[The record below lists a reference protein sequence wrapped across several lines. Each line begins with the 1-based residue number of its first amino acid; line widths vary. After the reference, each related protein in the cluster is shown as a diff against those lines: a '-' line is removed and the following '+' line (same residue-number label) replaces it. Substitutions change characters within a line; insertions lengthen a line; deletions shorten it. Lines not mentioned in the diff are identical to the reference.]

1 MTQTIK
7 TTNQLVG
14 QRGAVR
20 VSARSP
26 QLCHWVEW
34 LRHQAELITDRR
46 TTSQTPKRRPCGR
59 GFDPCKVDA
68 FAIVQHWSELLTS
81 NPPATH
87 ELPSSCF
94 TVTYKLPLSGSSSAR
109 SMIKTS
115 TRETQVKLTV
125 SVPPSLH
132 VLLRSWALCEGRE
145 LTSVVLQC
153 VELSVRQLKSNGSIP
168 SAAIRAY
175 EGACDERL
183 AVGGL

>member
-1 MTQTIK
+1 MLPRTDNT
-7 TTNQLVG
+7 G
-14 QRGAVR
+14 Q
-20 VSARSP
+20 SK
-26 QLCHWVEW
+26 
-34 LRHQAELITDRR
+34 
-46 TTSQTPKRRPCGR
+46 PKQPN
-59 GFDPCKVDA
+59 
-68 FAIVQHWSELLTS
+68 S
-81 NPPATH
+81 NPQVAPEQLAGCS
-87 ELPSSCF
+87 P
-94 TVTYKLPLSGSSSAR
+94 VTSGVICGCLVSTR
-109 SMIKTS
+109 GMIKTS

>member
-1 MTQTIK
+1 M
-7 TTNQLVG
+7 
-14 QRGAVR
+14 
-20 VSARSP
+20 S
-26 QLCHWVEW
+26 C
-34 LRHQAELITDRR
+34 
-46 TTSQTPKRRPCGR
+46 
-59 GFDPCKVDA
+59 CKVTLK
-68 FAIVQHWSELLTS
+68 LLS
-81 NPPATH
+81 RRLGIPWD
-87 ELPSSCF
+87 
-94 TVTYKLPLSGSSSAR
+94 
-109 SMIKTS
+109 MIKTS

-168 SAAIRAY
+168 NAAIRAY